1 MIKKIKNII
10 KPVIKFNTFSRKQL
24 QILTWWEKESPYSKY
39 NGIICDG
46 SIRAGKTVPMAISF
60 VLWAMKYFDAQNF
73 AMCGHA
79 TNLKTFNNKG
89 VFYYDN
95 QRS

>member
-1 MIKKIKNII
+1 MQLKRYGEMIKKIKNII

-46 SIRAGKTVPMAISF
+46 SIRAGKTVPMAIS
-60 VLWAMKYFDAQNF
+60 L
-73 AMCGHA
+73 
-79 TNLKTFNNKG
+79 
-89 VFYYDN
+89 FYG
-95 QRS
+95 Q